1 MNIFDVLN
9 RGDSRLYEPSMSAML
24 GYLLDSSENHGLGS
38 AFVKMF
44 LEEVKQALLTIK
56 RECTKQDD
64 CEGCPIS
71 KVLGYSCQEVAI
83 PEEWE
88 V

>member
-1 MNIFDVLN
+1 MLS

-44 LEEVKQALLTIK
+44 LEEVN
-56 RECTKQDD
+56 
-64 CEGCPIS
+64 S
-71 KVLGYSCQEVAI
+71 
-83 PEEWE
+83 
-88 V
+88 

>member
-1 MNIFDVLN
+1 MV
-9 RGDSRLYEPSMSAML
+9 
-24 GYLLDSSENHGLGS
+24 
-38 AFVKMF
+38 
-44 LEEVKQALLTIK
+44 EEIKQALETIK
-56 RECTKQDD
+56 KVCNKQDD

-88 V
+88 IEREKDE